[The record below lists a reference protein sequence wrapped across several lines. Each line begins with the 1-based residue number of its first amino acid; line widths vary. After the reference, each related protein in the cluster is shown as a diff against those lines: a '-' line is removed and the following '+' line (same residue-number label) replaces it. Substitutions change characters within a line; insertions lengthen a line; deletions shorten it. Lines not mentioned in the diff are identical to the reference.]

1 MAPEVEVAEE
11 VVGQVKAGVPVL
23 VEPRVQFDFE
33 SPKKKPVSLAQVS
46 QISPASLV
54 WGIAPLSHHIQ

>member
-11 VVGQVKAGVPVL
+11 VVGQVEAGVPVL
-23 VEPRVQFDFE
+23 VEPRVQIDFE

-46 QISPASLV
+46 QVSPVWPISR
-54 WGIAPLSHHIQ
+54 IAPLSHHIQ

>member
-11 VVGQVKAGVPVL
+11 VVGQVKVGIPDL
-23 VEPRVQFDFE
+23 VGFLAQFDFE

-46 QISPASLV
+46 QVSPVLPV
-54 WGIAPLSHHIQ
+54 WGIAPLSHRIR

>member
-11 VVGQVKAGVPVL
+11 VVGQVKVGVQDL
-23 VEPRVQFDFE
+23 VGFLVQFDFE

-46 QISPASLV
+46 QVSPVWPISR
-54 WGIAPLSHHIQ
+54 IAPLSHHIQ